1 MEPASPQEA
10 SLWRLCRS
18 GYCGANSWL
27 SAKRLGIPRG
37 TFPAQQPEPR
47 RRGEERD
54 EGAGRAAGRSSKR
67 QRPPQPSSAAGK
79 AGEPGLWRAKRCPRV
94 GGTEPGAPATI
105 TQRGS
110 EGAPGT
116 RLRRDESV
124 GRRETLRGRPQPLPP
139 PPQRSVTPLPGAS
152 PSTRA
157 HRRGCASFGPCL
169 PKQVPTGRSRSPRS
183 RCSWSAS
190 PAGLPGSQLRLRGS
204 AAGGR
209 GAGKEFWRA
218 EFPFFA
224 SGSASSALCLE
235 RPAGNSG
242 GLAFSNAGNKLC
254 FYPASPARHATRSAC
269 NTTPGS
275 VSWSYWLAACAR
287 AGLPSLLPRFLCYY
301 RHPALA
307 RRACAY
313 RPAALKS
320 SPFFSECRRDLR
332 FLLTHRLYR
341 QEKELVER
349 DGQRTADSGKKAFLK
364 TSGFLL
370 CLHNERDT

>member
-10 SLWRLCRS
+10 NLWRLCRS
-18 GYCGANSWL
+18 GHCGANSWL
-27 SAKRLGIPRG
+27 SARRLGIPRG

-110 EGAPGT
+110 EVAPGT

-139 PPQRSVTPLPGAS
+139 PPPQRSVTPLPGAS

-157 HRRGCASFGPCL
+157 HRRGCASFGSCL

-190 PAGLPGSQLRLRGS
+190 RAGLPGSHSDFGAAPRVEVEPGRSSGSERSSPSLPLVLPPLRSAWRGQQETPAVWLFPTRATNSASIQPALLGTPPAAPATQLQAPFPGATGWLLVRARGS
-204 AAGGR
+204 LRYSVAFSVIIGILLSPGAHAPTGRRRSSPPLFLVNAEEIFVFFSPALQTGERAGGKR
-209 GAGKEFWRA
+209 WAT
-218 EFPFFA
+218 
-224 SGSASSALCLE
+224 
-235 RPAGNSG
+235 NSRQVVKQMRV
-242 GLAFSNAGNKLC
+242 N
-254 FYPASPARHATRSAC
+254 SP
-269 NTTPGS
+269 G
-275 VSWSYWLAACAR
+275 R
-287 AGLPSLLPRFLCYY
+287 AG
-301 RHPALA
+301 
-307 RRACAY
+307 
-313 RPAALKS
+313 
-320 SPFFSECRRDLR
+320 
-332 FLLTHRLYR
+332 
-341 QEKELVER
+341 
-349 DGQRTADSGKKAFLK
+349 
-364 TSGFLL
+364 
-370 CLHNERDT
+370 